1 MLLQMTF
8 SQEDAL
14 LKIYYGRYAEKFEPL
29 PVAYLN
35 TDNTGKIKKES
46 CGQRPVIRTANITYT
61 VMEKLLNLL
70 IRI

>member
-1 MLLQMTF
+1 MTF
-8 SQEDAL
+8 HRKMHC
-14 LKIYYGRYAEKFEPL
+14 LKIYFGRYAEKYEPL
-29 PVAYLN
+29 PTAYLN